1 MTLRQINY
9 VKLSLA
15 LVWIFTSI
23 LLIAKLMLVA
33 DKGGIH
39 VKQWGLLNKGTSSR
53 TMLRSSKKLHSS
65 SKTVNEDFTPV
76 IIVAYPR
83 SGSTLLGN
91 IVQKSTDVF
100 YVFEPL
106 WALHEHFFNNTSAI
120 RGHNLEFRRRRPSM
134 TMKYEADTIFRAW
147 LTCNTSTLVAKEY
160 RVYKNFLPLG
170 LKTNAATS
178 ECLDSID
185 HPICRAILRRECLKS
200 KIRVIKTIRTPIDWL
215 YNLMEEFPTLKILHL
230 VRDPRAT
237 ANSLWHFDFCGAED
251 YVVNK
256 ERYVKC
262 LQYLCEK
269 MDDDVLSFRIMKEKY
284 KERVHRIYFEDLAM
298 NPNATSRKLYETLGI
313 HHDKEI
319 ENYVHMMTNAKED
332 SVRPLGTYR
341 KNSRLEIDKWKEQ
354 LSDSAL
360 YTIQTLCH
368 YSMKNLGYKTIYY

>member
-91 IVQKSTDVF
+91 IVQK
-100 YVFEPL
+100 
-106 WALHEHFFNNTSAI
+106 N
-120 RGHNLEFRRRRPSM
+120 
-134 TMKYEADTIFRAW
+134 
-147 LTCNTSTLVAKEY
+147 
-160 RVYKNFLPLG
+160 
-170 LKTNAATS
+170 
-178 ECLDSID
+178 